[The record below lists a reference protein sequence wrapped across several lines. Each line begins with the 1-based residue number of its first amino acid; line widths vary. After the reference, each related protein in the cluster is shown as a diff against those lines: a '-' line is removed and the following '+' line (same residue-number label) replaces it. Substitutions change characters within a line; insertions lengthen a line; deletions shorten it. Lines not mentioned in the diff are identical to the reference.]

1 MPTPK
6 ELPPDQS
13 QNGVTGPSAT
23 RTAGQNWHALSPKDA
38 IDAIGTRSGGLT
50 DAEVAARRERFG
62 VNALPEEQPRT
73 LLSRF
78 LGQLDSLLIYVLLGA
93 AAITLLLGHFIDTA
107 VILGVVIINAVFGVV
122 QEGKAQRALSAIRAM
137 ISPTASVI
145 RNGQRLTIAASDL
158 VPGDIVLMEA
168 GDRVSA
174 DVRLISARGLRIDE
188 AALTGE
194 SVPVDKRPQADLPDT
209 ALAERASMAYSGT
222 LITQGQATGVVV
234 ATGSATE
241 LGRITKMLE
250 TIGETTTPL
259 IRQMNQFARQ
269 LSVTILGLS
278 AATFL
283 FAVYVRDYPLAD
295 AFLAVV
301 GMAVAAIPE
310 GLPAV
315 MTITLAIGV
324 ERMSGRNAIVRQLPA
339 VETLGSVSVICTDK
353 TGTLTRNEMMARH
366 VATAA
371 SVYEVEGGGYA
382 PQGDIRGPGG
392 RMQCNSGSDGAL
404 DLLVQIAAVCN
415 DSELVQHPADATNAS
430 SWSVAGDPME
440 GALVALA
447 AKAGCDGM
455 QMRADMPRLDVIPFD
470 AAHRF
475 MATLHRADAATCPGC
490 RQLTSR
496 DDAPVAAV
504 IFLKGAPEDVIG
516 LCTGQ
521 LGAEGPTD
529 IDRAHWTAMIER
541 FAKQGERT
549 LAFAVKGLPTAT
561 SDIDFDDVED
571 GLLLAGLVGLID
583 PPRAEARAAIAEARA
598 AGIETKMITGDHAL
612 TARAIAKDLGLD
624 TDAGVASG
632 HEIETLSPAE
642 LAALA
647 QRTHVF
653 ARTAPEHKL
662 RLIEALRAGGAIIAM
677 TGDGVN
683 DAPALKRADVG
694 IAMGRKGTEAAK
706 EASQMVLADDN
717 FASIVAAVKE
727 GRTVYDNLTK
737 VIAWTLPTSFGETL
751 VVVFA
756 ILFGF
761 LLPVTPVQILWIN
774 MVTAVAL
781 GLVLAFEPPEP
792 GVMQRPPRH
801 AQRSLLSPLLV
812 WQVVF
817 VSVLF
822 VAGAFGMFWWARSR
836 DIEIAEARTIVVNTI
851 VVFEIFYLFAVRY
864 LASDSLT
871 INGILGTPAVLIGVG
886 SIVVAQFAF
895 TYLPVMH
902 TLFDTRPVSF
912 TDGVAIVGLGAVLF
926 IVLEIEKRVRMA
938 VLSAKSEAEA

>member
-1 MPTPK
+1 MPT
-6 ELPPDQS
+6 L
-13 QNGVTGPSAT
+13 T
-23 RTAGQNWHALSPKDA
+23 RTPRDASKQDMSSGLAPWAPRQRWHALSPKEA
-38 IDAIGTRSGGLT
+38 IDAIRSRSSGLT
-50 DAEVAARRERFG
+50 SDEIAARRERFG
-62 VNALPEEQPRT
+62 ENALPEEKPRT
-73 LLSRF
+73 LLARF

-93 AAITLLLGHFIDTA
+93 ALITLLLGHFIDTS
-107 VILGVVIINAVFGVV
+107 VILGVVIINALFGVV
-122 QEGKAQRALSAIRAM
+122 QEGKAQRALAAIRAM

-145 RNGQRLTIAASDL
+145 REGQRVTIPARDL

-174 DVRLISARGLRIDE
+174 DVRLVAARGLRIDE
-188 AALTGE
+188 APLTGE
-194 SVPVDKRPQADLPDT
+194 SVPVDKRPQADSTDT

-222 LITQGQATGVVV
+222 LVTHGQATGVVV
-234 ATGSATE
+234 ATGAATE
-241 LGRITKMLE
+241 LGRITTMLAS
-250 TIGETTTPL
+250 IRETTTPL
-259 IRQMNQFARQ
+259 IRQMNNFARQ
-269 LSVTILGLS
+269 LSVAILVLS
-278 AATFL
+278 AATLL
-283 FAVYVRDYPLAD
+283 FALYVRDYPLAD

-324 ERMSGRNAIVRQLPA
+324 ERMSRRSAIVRQLPA

-353 TGTLTRNEMMARH
+353 TGTLTRNEMTARH

-382 PQGDIRGPGG
+382 PAGEIRGPGG
-392 RMQCNSGSDGAL
+392 RTVCHSGQEAAL
-404 DLLVQIAAVCN
+404 ELILQIAAVCN
-415 DSELVQHPADATNAS
+415 DSEIVHHAGDGETADT
-430 SWSVAGDPME
+430 WSVAGDPME

-447 AKAGCDGM
+447 AKVGCDATR
-455 QMRADMPRLDVIPFD
+455 MRADMPRRDVIPFD

-475 MATLHRADAATCPGC
+475 MATLHGADPAACPGC
-490 RQLTSR
+490 RQLSSLDGSPAR
-496 DDAPVAAV
+496 AV

-516 LCTGQ
+516 LCTRQ
-521 LGAEGPTD
+521 LGRHGPVE
-529 IDRAHWTAMIER
+529 IDRAHWKATIER
-541 FAKQGERT
+541 LAAQGERT
-549 LAFAVKGLPTAT
+549 LAFAVKGLSADI
-561 SDIDFDDVED
+561 SDIGFDDVKD
-571 GLLLAGLVGLID
+571 GLMLVGLVGLID
-583 PPRAEARAAIAEARA
+583 PPRTEAKAAIAEARA

-624 TDAGVASG
+624 TQAGVASG
-632 HEIETLSPAE
+632 HEIETLSTAE
-642 LAALA
+642 LAMLA

-662 RLIEALRAGGAIIAM
+662 RLIEALRRGGAIIAM

-751 VVVFA
+751 VVMFA

-781 GLVLAFEPPEP
+781 GLVLAFEPPEAA
-792 GVMQRPPRH
+792 VMERPPRP
-801 AQRSLLSPLLV
+801 AEQSLLTPLLV

-817 VSVLF
+817 VSMLF
-822 VAGAFGMFWWARSR
+822 VVGAFGMFWWARTR
-836 DIEIAEARTIVVNTI
+836 QIEIAEARTIVVNTI

-864 LASDSLT
+864 LASGSLT
-871 INGILGTPAVLIGVG
+871 LAGVMGTPAVLIGVG
-886 SIVVAQFAF
+886 SIIIAQFAF
-895 TYLPVMH
+895 TYLPIMQ
-902 TLFDTRPVSF
+902 TLFDTRPVAF
-912 TDGVAIVGLGAVLF
+912 TDGLTIVGLGSVLF
-926 IVLEIEKRVRMA
+926 AVLEIEKRVRLA
-938 VLSAKSEAEA
+938 VLKAKSASNT